1 MVNGKN
7 EFWKKQPYNAKPE
20 NNQDIDVIFV
30 GEKLF
35 LTNKEVI
42 WSK

>member
-7 EFWKKQPYNAKPE
+7 EFWKKQLSNAKLE
-20 NNQDIDVIFV
+20 NNQDIDVTFV

-35 LTNKEVI
+35 HTNKEVI
-42 WSK
+42 WTK